1 MIEISEPSLSHRE
14 FPGPILV
21 LAPPGTGKTHQLGLR
36 VKYLL
41 EEGVASPEE
50 IAVITF
56 TTAAA
61 RAMREKLRDP
71 KIGLSP
77 EDLPGIL
84 STMHSLGYAI
94 LLSNPSAAGIS
105 SECEVLSED
114 VLRSVLLRD
123 AEQIAGFNAG
133 EWKAVKECRQSG
145 ACNRDL
151 ALPKCRVCQEYVE
164 LLRKCAR
171 IDYDDQLLLACQVLT
186 ENADVLAEWQAKTK
200 HLLVDEY
207 QDINQAQFELIR
219 LLSLRQR
226 EGLFVVGDDD
236 QSIFS
241 FRGGS
246 PQFIRQFEDSFGPEV
261 KIGRLQKS
269 WRCPKHIMIGARAVV
284 TKFYSGSMWKPEP
297 VFDDEPGEAQK
308 ILFHELPSEEWEA
321 NKVAKIAEEKIRKHT
336 VIVIIPNKLY
346 FPLLRQALLRHHLSY
361 SYRVLPSSDGLIRI
375 ARLANWL
382 ENPKDSAVLRY
393 VLDLVVK
400 NHDELVRTIANSSE
414 GITEKRR
421 LATQRIAGLWSRV
434 NMDLSLYDALH
445 DAAEHDEFLR
455 QLAEDCLGRMQRL
468 LDEQGGSRHGLAR
481 FLGDCGTLLA
491 PGKTPGGVISE
502 VRGWESEIAA
512 TQHGTS
518 SGPVGIY
525 NLPSSKGLEADIVL
539 VVGVTEGIVP
549 EVDGD
554 IEEQA
559 RLFYVAA
566 TRARRELHLFSA
578 RKRAASTTFLKES
591 YQLNP
596 SRFVEAI
603 PDDCKEVLRV
613 YARRR

>member
-61 RAMREKLRDP
+61 RGMREKLRDP
-71 KIGLSP
+71 KIGLPP

-219 LLSLRQR
+219 LLSLKQR

-284 TKFYSGSMWKPEP
+284 TKYYSGSMWKPEP

-336 VIVIIPNKLY
+336 VIVIIPNRLY

-400 NHDELVRTIANSSE
+400 NHDELVRTIASSSE

-434 NMDLSLYDALH
+434 NMDSSLYDALR

-468 LDEQGGSRHGLAR
+468 LDEQGGDMGLPAFSVIVGR
-481 FLGDCGTLLA
+481 SWLLGR
-491 PGKTPGGVISE
+491 P
-502 VRGWESEIAA
+502 
-512 TQHGTS
+512 Q
-518 SGPVGIY
+518 VG
-525 NLPSSKGLEADIVL
+525 
-539 VVGVTEGIVP
+539 
-549 EVDGD
+549 
-554 IEEQA
+554 
-559 RLFYVAA
+559 
-566 TRARRELHLFSA
+566 
-578 RKRAASTTFLKES
+578 
-591 YQLNP
+591 
-596 SRFVEAI
+596 
-603 PDDCKEVLRV
+603 
-613 YARRR
+613 